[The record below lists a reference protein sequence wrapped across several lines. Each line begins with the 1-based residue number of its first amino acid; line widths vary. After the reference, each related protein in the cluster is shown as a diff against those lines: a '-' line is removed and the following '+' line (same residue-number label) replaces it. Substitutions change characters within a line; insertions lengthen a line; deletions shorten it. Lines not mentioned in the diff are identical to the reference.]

1 MAEFVTIAVF
11 RLPHEYAV
19 VKARMESEGI
29 PCFAKDERT
38 VLYTNV
44 NGGIK
49 LQVPDTDVEQAM
61 DILTDAGI
69 ETVDGVDSLYA
80 REPWLEALRRRADQ
94 PMAPPIFVL
103 IALGLIAL
111 LLMIFRWNS

>member
-19 VKARMESEGI
+19 VKARLESEGI

-80 REPWLEALRRRADQ
+80 REPWLEVLRRRTDR
-94 PMAPPIFVL
+94 PMTMRDVVL

-111 LLMIFRWNS
+111 ALLVHRAST